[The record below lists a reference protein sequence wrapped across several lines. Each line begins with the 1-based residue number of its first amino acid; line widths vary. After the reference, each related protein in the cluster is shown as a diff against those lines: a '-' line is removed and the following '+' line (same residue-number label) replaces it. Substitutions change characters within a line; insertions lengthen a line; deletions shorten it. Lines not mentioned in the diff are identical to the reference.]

1 MLRGFASRLRVLGPL
16 HGPRGVER
24 QPRSFSSKEIIQ
36 KDHSL
41 PKPSWS
47 KDIKLLFNKFMKKC
61 EGNSWK
67 RLPSYKFSEAL
78 NVINNRVSGRDSFLE
93 IVGYYLTVTYLRLLL
108 GHHYV
113 PKELESCT
121 DQTKLANF
129 ETKRKVVYL
138 HFLTFKT
145 MSVHNLFNESI
156 TEKQYI
162 ELQHTAPCRYP
173 DFSTPADIF
182 LHLPLTCDSNR
193 LQVLGCLAL
202 SWLFCQTWFLCAFAH
217 PSHFLIDSKE
227 GKQRSQAP
235 FFTRSFEDGLGF
247 EYAIFCNEDEK
258 RAVCLFQGGPYLQG
272 ARGFLHGGT
281 TSTMIDNTLS
291 VYALLSGEFAM
302 TANLNINFK
311 RPIPLNS
318 VVVIN
323 GQLDKI
329 EGREVFLSCSVQSVD
344 EKILYSEATSIFVQL
359 DPDKSLA

>member
-1 MLRGFASRLRVLGPL
+1 VRKECRATQGCPPCRGAPCARSAPHKESRPALK
-16 HGPRGVER
+16 
-24 QPRSFSSKEIIQ
+24 SFSSKEIIQ

-47 KDIKLLFNKFMKKC
+47 KDIKLLFDKFMKKC
-61 EGNSWK
+61 EDNSWK
-67 RLPSYKFSEAL
+67 RLPSYK
-78 NVINNRVSGRDSFLE
+78 
-93 IVGYYLTVTYLRLLL
+93 
-108 GHHYV
+108 
-113 PKELESCT
+113 
-121 DQTKLANF
+121 QTPTSK
-129 ETKRKVVYL
+129 
-138 HFLTFKT
+138 
-145 MSVHNLFNESI
+145 
-156 TEKQYI
+156 
-162 ELQHTAPCRYP
+162 LQH
-173 DFSTPADIF
+173 
-182 LHLPLTCDSNR
+182 
-193 LQVLGCLAL
+193 QK
-202 SWLFCQTWFLCAFAH
+202 
-217 PSHFLIDSKE
+217 PSDSKE

-247 EYAIFCNEDEK
+247 ENAIFCNEDEK
-258 RAVCLFQGGPYLQG
+258 RAVCSFQGGPYLQG

-311 RPIPLNS
+311 SRPIPLNS